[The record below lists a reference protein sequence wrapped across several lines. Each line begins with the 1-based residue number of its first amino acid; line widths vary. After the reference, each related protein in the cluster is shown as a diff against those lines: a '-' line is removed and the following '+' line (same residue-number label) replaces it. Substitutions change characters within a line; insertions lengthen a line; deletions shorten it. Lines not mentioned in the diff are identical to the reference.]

1 MKHTPNWGKLTL
13 ATALFLA
20 PLGVAA
26 APFGPEIQITSDSSE
41 HLYDPYTPEPL
52 PAGAPAWLREIARDP
67 SGVNFA
73 RMDSL
78 FRQWMAEDVD
88 ARVKTIERKPAVN
101 FYRRWEK
108 AYRPYVREHG
118 RIVLPTFSE
127 HLAMIDARNAAPFRN
142 TRGQNETLPR
152 WRNIGPNATFE
163 NKGSGLREKDSQVCV
178 FRISVAP
185 TDHNVVYCGTET
197 GVVFKTTDKG
207 LTWRA
212 CRGEHDFGGSIYA
225 IHVSPHDANT
235 VYVGGGQNL
244 WKTTDGGETWT
255 REPDI
260 RSRVNSIRIHP
271 ENPDHI
277 TLCAGLRDDE
287 HSGFFVSTDGG
298 KSYRQ
303 TINGIAHDHELQPG
317 RPLRQYALVRP
328 KGSDGFR
335 FFITEDGGE
344 NFSEVQLPVTPI
356 AAGRL
361 SVSAAP
367 NGENYVYALVNRSR
381 NTAWDSGPLGGEGE
395 PYVLKSTDGGLTW
408 EDQTTRSS
416 ATPSRNTFS
425 GFADETTGGQGY
437 FDMTIGASNKN
448 PEHLIF
454 GLCNA
459 YRSTQGGKGGWY
471 TTGIGG
477 YVATD
482 KMHPDIQ
489 DIAVAGEDTWIVTD
503 GGVKYSTDFFATP
516 GENRHK
522 GIYAADYHGFGQGWN
537 EDFMAGG
544 RWHNGDV
551 VHSAGYGEGTTLHV
565 GGVEQSTGHVFLS
578 RPRTAYFS
586 DAATVEAPAT
596 LQEAPRLNYG
606 QMTKK
611 PYETLR
617 TAGEIAFDP
626 RFARRFIMTSAED
639 PYQLFLTEDEG
650 QSFRRIFD
658 AEGELICSYA
668 FARSNPDYIY
678 VAGVYDIYRSSDGGD
693 SWEMFPQRAFN
704 VESSF
709 SVNSTIAID
718 PKDETKLWHVSSNKP
733 GEVAYTTDGGQTW
746 TNPLSDHLKQRI
758 FQWIVL
764 AGDEHNGVYLAT
776 MDGASIYYK
785 DDTMTDWSDYSAGL
799 NPGARITRLVPFFKE
814 GKLRAAT
821 NQGIW
826 EIPLVRPNFV
836 PVAQPMALN
845 LGHGDLTSSPSMEVQ
860 LDSYSIVNQSSATWQ
875 WTFSPQPE
883 WVSDAAVR
891 NPRVRF
897 TYPGVY
903 DVTLTVTT
911 PEGTHSRT
919 MQKMIRTG
927 EVPTAINAAPA
938 AAPKVEATYRDGIV
952 RLSAE
957 GLATE
962 KVLTLHNA
970 KGALLHKVV
979 LSPTQTTA
987 EIALSAPQGILL
999 YELRT
1004 VDYKFFGKLL
1014 GE

>member
-1 MKHTPNWGKLTL
+1 MT
-13 ATALFLA
+13 AALFF
-20 PLGVAA
+20 
-26 APFGPEIQITSDSSE
+26 APFGAEAASPGTPNRSFSE
-41 HLYDPYTPEPL
+41 KHEHRFDPYTPEPL
-52 PAGAPAWLREIARDP
+52 PVDAPAWLREIARDP

-73 RMDSL
+73 KMDSL

-118 RIVLPTFSE
+118 RIVLPTFAE
-127 HLAMIDARNAAPFRN
+127 HLAMLDARNAAPFRK
-142 TRGQNETLPR
+142 TRGQNEATPR

-163 NKGSGLREKDSQVCV
+163 NNGSGLREKDSQVCV
-178 FRISVAP
+178 YRISVAP

-207 LTWRA
+207 MTWRA
-212 CRGEHDFGGSIYA
+212 CRGDHDFGGAIYA
-225 IHVSPHDANT
+225 IHVSPHDANV

-244 WKTTDGGETWT
+244 WKTTDGGETWK
-255 REPDI
+255 REYEMG
-260 RSRVNSIRIHP
+260 SRVNSIRVHP
-271 ENPDHI
+271 ENPNHI
-277 TLCAGLRDDE
+277 TLCAGMRDDAYG
-287 HSGFFVSTDGG
+287 GFYVSTDGG

-303 TINGIAHDHELQPG
+303 TLGGIAHDHELQPG
-317 RPLRQYALVRP
+317 RPMRQYALVRAT
-328 KGSDGFR
+328 GRDGFS
-335 FFITEDGGE
+335 FYITENGGE
-344 NFSEVQLPVTPI
+344 TFTEVPLPVSPI

-361 SVSAAP
+361 SVSMAEG
-367 NGENYVYALVNRSR
+367 GENYVYALVNRSR
-381 NTAWDSGPLGGEGE
+381 NTAWDSGAMGGQGE
-395 PYVLKSTDGGLTW
+395 PYLLKSTDGGLTW
-408 EDQTTRSS
+408 QDQTTRD
-416 ATPSRNTFS
+416 AAKPYQNTFS
-425 GFADETTGGQGY
+425 SFADEATGGQGY

-459 YRSTQGGKGGWY
+459 YRSTQGGKGSSY
-471 TTGIGG
+471 TNGIGG
-477 YVATD
+477 YIGLD

-516 GENRHK
+516 GQNRHK

-551 VHSAGYGEGTTLHV
+551 VHSAGYGEGATLHV

-596 LQEAPRLNYG
+596 LQEAPRRDYR

-626 RFARRFIMTSAED
+626 RYARRFIMSSVED

-650 QSFRRIFD
+650 RSFRRIFD
-658 AEGELICSYA
+658 SEGEIICSYA
-668 FARSNPDYIY
+668 FARSNPDHIY
-678 VAGVYDIYRSSDGGD
+678 VAGIYDIYHSSDGGQT
-693 SWEMFPQRAFN
+693 WKQLPNRAFD
-704 VESSF
+704 VGYSG
-709 SVNSTIAID
+709 SVASAIAID
-718 PKDETKLWHVSSNKP
+718 PKNEHKIWHVYTNSE
-733 GEVAYTTDGGQTW
+733 GCVAYTTDGGQTW
-746 TNPLSDHLKQRI
+746 TNPLSDELKKRR
-758 FQWIVL
+758 FQWVVPV
-764 AGDEHNGVYLAT
+764 GDEHNGVYLAT
-776 MDGASIYYK
+776 ANGATIYYK
-785 DDTMTDWSDYSAGL
+785 DDTMTEWIDYSAGL

-821 NQGIW
+821 NQGVW
-826 EIPLVRPNFV
+826 EIPLYRPHFV
-836 PVAQPMALN
+836 PLAQPMALN
-845 LGHGDLTSSPSMEVQ
+845 IGHGDLTASPSTEVQ

-883 WVSDAAVR
+883 WVSDATAR

-911 PEGTHSRT
+911 PEGTHART
-919 MQKMIRTG
+919 VKQMIRTG
-927 EVPTAINAAPA
+927 QVPTAIAAAPA
-938 AAPKVEATYRDGIV
+938 AAPKVEVACREGRVYLAV
-952 RLSAE
+952 E
-957 GLATE
+957 GLNAE
-962 KVLTLHNA
+962 KIFTLHNA

-979 LSPTQTTA
+979 LSPEQHTA
-987 EIALSAPQGILL
+987 EISLPASQGVII

-1004 VDYKFFGKLL
+1004 DEYKFFGKLL
-1014 GE
+1014 RE